1 MATESA
7 WRLLVRSVHA
17 ELDTILTAEEKAT
30 PELVFGRKAWT
41 DVENPSP
48 RCVWIQAG
56 GRFDLRANPMIPPA
70 AEGNPPV
77 PLLGVR
83 LAFSEVRIWHTSDE
97 ACERVLDRLWMA
109 TDRVAP
115 DRFHWT
121 DASYG
126 YPSEEVGARLKN
138 GISVIV
144 LTLPTWVPVPR
155 EYEGEILTVEI
166 ADTQIRS
173 GFEIPSGEIEADTA
187 FEENQWVVPPT
198 HSES

>member
-1 MATESA
+1 MAESA
-7 WRLLVRSVHA
+7 WRLLVRDVHA
-17 ELDTILTAEEKAT
+17 QLTTILEAEGKPA

-41 DVENPSP
+41 DIEDPAP

-56 GRFDLRANPMIPPA
+56 GRFNMMVDPMAAPA
-70 AEGNPPV
+70 AEGDPPP

-83 LAFSEVRIWHTSDE
+83 LALSEVRIWHTSDE
-97 ACERVLDRLWMA
+97 AVERVLDRLWMA
-109 TDRVAP
+109 TDRVASN
-115 DRFHWT
+115 RFNWT

-144 LTLPTWVPVPR
+144 LMLPTVVPVHR
-155 EYEGEILTVEI
+155 EYDGEILTVEV
-166 ADTQIRS
+166 ADTQVRTGIENPIDEPES
-173 GFEIPSGEIEADTA
+173 GTA
-187 FEENQWVVPPT
+187 YEENQWVVPPT

>member
-17 ELDTILTAEEKAT
+17 ELTTILEAEGKTA
-30 PELVFGRKAWT
+30 PELVFERKAWT
-41 DVENPSP
+41 DLEDSAP

-56 GRFDLRANPMIPPA
+56 GKFSLTENPNIPPA
-70 AEGNPPV
+70 AAGDPPV

-83 LAFSEVRIWHTSDE
+83 LAFSEVRIWHKFDE

-109 TDRVAP
+109 TDRVAA
-115 DRFHWT
+115 DRFLWT

-126 YPSEEVGARLKN
+126 YPTEEVGARIKN
-138 GISVIV
+138 GCSVIV
-144 LTLPTWVPVPR
+144 LTLPTLVPVLR
-155 EYEGEILTVEI
+155 EYEGEVLTVEV
-166 ADTQIRS
+166 ADTQART
-173 GFEIPSGEIEADTA
+173 GFENPIGEPEATTA